1 MSHGLS
7 ELRRSRLRSSRPRSA
22 RVGRVVG
29 RSLVGLA
36 VPAVVV
42 ALAVPAVACG
52 GLIGEN
58 GTIKLTRTTTL
69 AAYHDGVERY
79 VTSFEFSGQGKSVGS
94 ITPLP
99 AIPTKVERGG
109 NWTLQR
115 LEREVAPPE
124 RFALANDST
133 GAATQKSATVI
144 LEKKIDAL
152 DITILKGGGAEVG
165 KWAVDHGFLL
175 TPDAPAML
183 DFYGRRSQI
192 FMAARF
198 DARRAQRLGQT
209 TGDGTPI
216 MLTIPV
222 KEPWVPLHILSL
234 GLDRAQVVD
243 ADVFLLTDDQPKLLA
258 GGNGLSLQRNESA
271 STSLLDDLR
280 IDKGMGWV
288 PQHMWFT
295 YLRLSAPA
303 GELGYDLAV
312 SDQPGAVPR
321 LVDTGVTAEVARAV
335 LPAADHDRAIWP
347 IVAAVIMGTLTFG
360 SVTLVSRRRR
370 RMVEATA

>member
-1 MSHGLS
+1 MSNGFP
-7 ELRRSRLRSSRPRSA
+7 EFRRSRS
-22 RVGRVVG
+22 GRV
-29 RSLVGLA
+29 LA
-36 VPAVVV
+36 RTLV
-42 ALAVPAVACG
+42 ALAVPAVVAALAAPAGACG
-52 GLIGEN
+52 GLVGEN
-58 GTIKLTRTTTL
+58 GSIKLTRTTTL
-69 AAYHDGVERY
+69 AAYHDGIERY

-99 AIPTKVERGG
+99 GIPTKVERGG

-115 LEREVAPPE
+115 LEREVTPLVHAQ
-124 RFALANDST
+124 FDLAAR
-133 GAATQKSATVI
+133 GAATNSATVI

-198 DARRAQRLGQT
+198 DATRALRLGQT
-209 TGDGTPI
+209 KGDGTPI

-234 GLDRAQVVD
+234 GLDKAAVVE
-243 ADVFLLTDDQPKLLA
+243 ADVFLLTDQRPKLLA

-271 STSLLDDLR
+271 SVSLLDDLR

-295 YLRLSAPA
+295 YLRLNTPA
-303 GELGYDLAV
+303 AQLGYDLAV

-321 LVDTGVTAEVARAV
+321 LADTGVTAEVARAV
-335 LPAADHDRAIWP
+335 IAPTEQSRAMWP
-347 IVAAVIMGTLTFG
+347 LGAAVITGALTFG
-360 SVTLVSRRRR
+360 SVTVVGSRRRR
-370 RMVEATA
+370 RTAEVAA